1 MIRSPLFWK
10 LVLAFA
16 ALNLSA
22 AAALVW
28 ITLTWQEDRTYAQL
42 NQRLSDAA
50 VVLERDVASRLPSA
64 PDVTLQE
71 HLRKLGEATGLQ
83 FTVIRADGLVLADS
97 SRENLQE
104 VESMENHR
112 QRPEVVGAL
121 ARGEAFERRESP
133 TVGYARRI
141 DQGGKPVGI
150 VLVSVPRAMVE
161 RDLSA
166 LRQLVWTATGV
177 IALLMVAVLY
187 VVVGRIVRPV
197 MILNSAAQAI
207 ARGDYRQRVFVP
219 GRDELGALAKSFN
232 QLSEELGSQL
242 TQLRESAQRQS
253 TVLGG
258 MVEGVIAVDHRE
270 RVQFAN
276 TAAGKL
282 FGFMPPKVEGRPLLE
297 VVRNHALHQAVA
309 DAVVTRR
316 SKRLEVAW
324 EGADKL
330 NLSVQVTPLP
340 GKPCPGAVV
349 VMHDTTEL
357 RRLENIR
364 QEFIANV
371 SHELKTPLS
380 SIKAYAET
388 LLNGAM
394 NDGENARRFVSRIEE
409 QADRLHA
416 LIQDMLSLARIESA
430 QQSFKIGPVTVGDVV
445 QSCVDDY
452 RPQAQSKQITIVTD
466 PPETAVL
473 VKADEEGLRVIL
485 NNLIDNAVKYT
496 PDGGRVTVRWRPD
509 GELVSIDV
517 ADTGIGIS
525 REEQSRVF
533 ERFYR
538 VDKARS
544 RELGGTGLGLSIVKH
559 LAQALGGS
567 VDVQSELGK
576 GSTFSVHLSLA

>member
-22 AAALVW
+22 AAAIVW

-42 NQRLSDAA
+42 SQRLSDAA
-50 VVLERDVASRLPSA
+50 VVLERDVSSRLLSA
-64 PDVTLQE
+64 PDATLQE
-71 HLRKLGEATGLQ
+71 HLRQLGQATGLR

-97 SRENLQE
+97 SRESLQE

-150 VLVSVPRAMVE
+150 VLVAVPRAMVE
-161 RDLSA
+161 RDLSV

-197 MILNSAAQAI
+197 MTLNSAAQAI

-232 QLSEELGSQL
+232 QMSEELGSQL

-316 SKRLEVAW
+316 PKRLEVAW

-357 RRLENIR
+357 RRLEKIR

-394 NDGENARRFVSRIEE
+394 NDGENARKFVSRIEE

-452 RPQAQSKQITIVTD
+452 RAQAQSKQITIVTD

-496 PDGGRVTVRWRPD
+496 PDGGRVTVRWRSD
-509 GELVSIDV
+509 GELVSIGV
-517 ADTGIGIS
+517 ADTGIGVG
-525 REEQSRVF
+525 REDQPRVF

-576 GSTFSVHLSLA
+576 GSIFSVHLPLA